1 MQYPRRLNNI
11 CKFEEGSRIYLA
23 DLDRKVVVQI
33 GEIASEILD
42 LCSDMNLDQIVEK
55 LQDKYG
61 RHQIHKELE
70 ALEELGEM
78 GLFFADEYIKQTNG
92 KDKILVINSDQE
104 FIKPRHPLGNP
115 IDAFNNYYLLKA
127 LTELVELRFASVDSD
142 TEQEVRN
149 LIDTGDESFR
159 LVKLPLYK
167 QGRYMVEHY
176 TGVLSLSTVPY
187 LEMPLYRNSSVP
199 VVALLYST
207 VPDDTDLLLKG
218 VLYKYAATRPFDA
231 LVVDAPWQST
241 FFRGHGFHLD
251 QIYTIPV
258 GIDINRF
265 RRIQEAICKD
275 ALARFFG
282 TDLMKSTSVIGIV
295 IGEQTCSSYRS
306 CCHLAELIPDNEF
319 VVMFCGQA
327 YEDPMSS
334 SPANLHFYQIRT
346 LEDVESLA
354 FFLSGLELLVFFTT
368 LGSSFFLLLTAMACE
383 LPVLLVSD
391 IRFSKEL
398 EGFGSLLLPVQHI
411 YTTSSVRL
419 LAQEVERVLSAPQML
434 RTLGVKLRRQASLYS
449 WGKTA
454 EKIVSLFQKLMSL
467 QIEYEKKTSRQK
479 ILFYLHYEKG
489 TGITEPR
496 SMHIP
501 SLTDLSM
508 ERGIALSLLESG
520 HTIQEVRHLFDSL
533 LGQEAT
539 QQIMEAL
546 LLGKAR
552 V

>member
-1 MQYPRRLNNI
+1 M
-11 CKFEEGSRIYLA
+11 
-23 DLDRKVVVQI
+23 
-33 GEIASEILD
+33 
-42 LCSDMNLDQIVEK
+42 
-55 LQDKYG
+55 
-61 RHQIHKELE
+61 
-70 ALEELGEM
+70 
-78 GLFFADEYIKQTNG
+78 
-92 KDKILVINSDQE
+92 
-104 FIKPRHPLGNP
+104 
-115 IDAFNNYYLLKA
+115 
-127 LTELVELRFASVDSD
+127 
-142 TEQEVRN
+142 
-149 LIDTGDESFR
+149 
-159 LVKLPLYK
+159 
-167 QGRYMVEHY
+167 
-176 TGVLSLSTVPY
+176 
-187 LEMPLYRNSSVP
+187 
-199 VVALLYST
+199 
-207 VPDDTDLLLKG
+207 
-218 VLYKYAATRPFDA
+218 
-231 LVVDAPWQST
+231 
-241 FFRGHGFHLD
+241 D

-319 VVMFCGQA
+319 AVMFCGQA